1 MKNFYQQ
8 HLSFPARLGIAPY
21 YWLVWMVPAFVVT
34 NAGGFNYQM
43 MISNLILLLFIK
55 IYRDSFWLKK
65 PYVTWNI
72 YVQLI
77 ICFYFAIAYSYL
89 YLFIFPSF
97 LIGALLNLED
107 TFYRQ
112 LTVLYLA
119 VSLAILMTW
128 LIDPSL
134 IRPDFWVGA
143 IFSLIAPLVSRSMIR
158 SQRRQR
164 QLATRNQLLVQ
175 ANQVRDQ
182 VRDNERQRIAAD
194 LHDNVGQAFS
204 LLAVKADLAE
214 KIVDHDPEKAK
225 QEMRDVAQT
234 ARDNLTLIRQIVSGL
249 TTPDLMV
256 ALAKIQEQLTMVQID
271 FAVRGDDLVAQWPQ
285 EIGSVIIKVMQEATA
300 NVIRHSQ
307 ARHVTITFSDDSLYQ
322 MTYQDDGIGLRTT
335 SQQTFGLAGIKQRV
349 EAVGGQVDF
358 ENQGGLVITVQIP
371 KGASDD

>member
-8 HLSFPARLGIAPY
+8 HFSFPARLGIAPY
-21 YWLVWMVPAFVVT
+21 YWLVWIAPAFVVT

-43 MISNLILLLFIK
+43 VISNLILLLFIK

-77 ICFYFAIAYSYL
+77 ICFYFSIAYSYL
-89 YLFIFPSF
+89 YLFIFPAF

-134 IRPDFWVGA
+134 IRPDSWVGA

-175 ANQVRDQ
+175 ANQ

-225 QEMRDVAQT
+225 QEIRDVAQT

-256 ALAKIQEQLTMVQID
+256 ALAKIQEQLTMVQIE
-271 FAVRGDDLVAQWPQ
+271 FAVTGGDLVAQWPQ
-285 EIGSVIIKVMQEATA
+285 EIGSVIIKVMQEATT

-307 ARHVTITFSDDSLYQ
+307 ARHVTITFSGDSLYQ

-349 EAVGGQVDF
+349 EAVGGQVIF